1 MLLLEYNHLGSIF
14 LFPLFFICCDWWKKI
29 INKLYSVEMSGYE
42 GAAQL
47 ILNSR
52 ADDVYLMVQ
61 DNLFNESKAQVL
73 IKALERSAVRN
84 FVFNN
89 VAVGFNSDGSNFSDF
104 DIYMR
109 PIKSLGMRSDI
120 SWASKFVV

>member
-89 VAVGFNSDGSNFSDF
+89 VAVGFNSDGYNFSDF

>member
-1 MLLLEYNHLGSIF
+1 
-14 LFPLFFICCDWWKKI
+14 
-29 INKLYSVEMSGYE
+29 MSGYE
-42 GAAQL
+42 GAAQI

-61 DNLFNESKAQVL
+61 DNLFNESKSQVL